1 MTHVVDIYVMAGTY
15 LEPDAR
21 IMAGA
26 AAGEALG
33 NRPRAADVVN
43 TVGAGATGAGLLRF
57 LPKTQASY
65 SRQERRLQ
73 LGDT

>member
-1 MTHVVDIYVMAGTY
+1 MIIELEGTY